1 MKRDDCMD
9 AYFVAHGLHVR
20 PEPAVATLRMVFN
33 LPWDLVSGLSR
44 VLYRW
49 QERIATPAVIC
60 GNWTIAC
67 LPIWHCPRQTSKVK
81 RKSRFGV
88 K

>member
-9 AYFVAHGLHVR
+9 TYFVAHGLHVR
-20 PEPAVATLRMVFN
+20 PEPAVATLRQVFN

-49 QERIATPAVIC
+49 QERIDTRRHMRELDDRLLADMALSQ
-60 GNWTIAC
+60 AD
-67 LPIWHCPRQTSKVK
+67 VK
-81 RKSRFGV
+81 SEAEKPFWR
-88 K
+88 